1 MEQSLY
7 AQFGGAEGLVPVV
20 DEFYKRVL
28 GDETVNS
35 FFKHTDM
42 EQLRKHQT
50 RFLSFALG
58 GPNQYTG
65 KSMERAHQG
74 LNLQPGHFQ
83 AIAKHL
89 QGTLEHFNVSQENIA
104 KVFELIVP
112 LESSILHK

>member
-7 AQFGGAEGLVPVV
+7 AKFGGAEGLAPVV

-28 GDETVNS
+28 GDETVNH
-35 FFKHTDM
+35 FFKHTDLD
-42 EQLRKHQT
+42 QLRRHQT
-50 RFLSFALG
+50 HFLSFALG

-65 KSMERAHQG
+65 RSMEKAHQG
-74 LNLQPGHFQ
+74 LNLQGEHFQ

-89 QGTLEHFNVSQENIA
+89 QGTLEHFNVSKEDIA

>member
-7 AQFGGAEGLVPVV
+7 AKFGGVEGLAPVV

-28 GDETVNS
+28 EDETVNR
-35 FFKHTDM
+35 FFEHTDLDR
-42 EQLRKHQT
+42 LRRHQAH
-50 RFLSFALG
+50 FLSFALG

-65 KSMERAHQG
+65 KSMEKAHQG
-74 LNLQPGHFQ
+74 FNLQREHFQ

-89 QGTLEHFNVSQENIA
+89 QGTLEHFNVSQEDIA